1 MPSHCTLN
9 KGPRSSTDR
18 MQACGACDRGSI
30 PRGGER
36 SENPSEQAN
45 EVRTRAS
52 KLLCSRR
59 GIEKFEHVSRSGT
72 RKLYRICKIRF
83 LSLRGRTK

>member
-36 SENPSEQAN
+36 SENPSEQTA
-45 EVRTRAS
+45 
-52 KLLCSRR
+52 LLAA
-59 GIEKFEHVSRSGT
+59 GN
-72 RKLYRICKIRF
+72 
-83 LSLRGRTK
+83 